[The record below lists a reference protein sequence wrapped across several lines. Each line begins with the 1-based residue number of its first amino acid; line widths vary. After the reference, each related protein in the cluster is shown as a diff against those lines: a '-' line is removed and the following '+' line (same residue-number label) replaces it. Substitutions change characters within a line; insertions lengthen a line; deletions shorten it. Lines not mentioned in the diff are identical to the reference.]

1 MSMKVLLDEI
11 YLNAEKTAAD
21 TYIIHLSNGKE
32 ITVIEHPL
40 YDGNEWSWQIDTQIF
55 DKDQYAEKYFRELI
69 AEKLTG
75 IRIIYHKKKEAPDIC
90 GFGQACRSK
99 EKCNTALCFH
109 CSVAEKFFADKDGV
123 QLIYA
128 VN

>member
-11 YLNAEKTAAD
+11 YLNAEKITDD
-21 TYIIHLSNGKE
+21 TYVIHLSNGKE
-32 ITVIEHPL
+32 ITVIEHPT
-40 YDGNEWSWQIDTQIF
+40 YSGNEWSWQIDTQVF
-55 DKDQYAEKYFRELI
+55 DKDQYAEQYFRGLI
-69 AEKLTG
+69 TEKLTG
-75 IRIIYHKKKEAPDIC
+75 IRIIYHAKREAPNIC

-99 EKCNTALCFH
+99 EKCNTALCH
-109 CSVAEKFFADKDGV
+109 RCPVAEKFFANRDGV